1 MRATIEIDQKILEEI
16 IQKTD
21 LKTKKEVVDAALKEL
36 LRKIKLRELAD
47 LRGKISWEGNLDE
60 MRATR

>member
-1 MRATIEIDQKILEEI
+1 MRTNIEIDQKLLEEI
-16 IQKTD
+16 LKKTD

-36 LRKIKLRELAD
+36 LRKIKLRELAE